1 MGLDSPWLFVKH
13 AMMAQ
18 KVYKKIRITL
28 KGKQKTKKKG
38 GGGESEELEAQ
49 ILKG

>member
-13 AMMAQ
+13 AKMAQ

-28 KGKQKTKKKG
+28 KGKQKTKKRW
-38 GGGESEELEAQ
+38 GGESEELEAQ

>member
-38 GGGESEELEAQ
+38 GGGS
-49 ILKG
+49 LKNLKPKF